1 VSCRGVALAVPL
13 IIFSIGACGGS
24 AIIERSAARRPA
36 WVETTPAARDSLYF
50 VGICSELPS
59 YQEALRC
66 ARVEALTDV
75 ATWVGAR
82 FSSYVYGA
90 QTETARTGG
99 AIAYFDSD
107 FFLADARRSDTYH
120 EIRQED
126 WGRSYYV
133 SVLYAYSRREAEDER
148 ARIEAITAEA
158 ERLTDGASLALS
170 LPLEQGQ
177 WGDAMRRFIDIVEQV
192 AVPRNLERA
201 AHVERLAD
209 VAQGLVAPLGLSAW
223 AVEIDPKS
231 GTLVEAEATF
241 RSAPAEGVP
250 LACLFD
256 GEELATRTEGDGRAV
271 CQFGAPTPGSRVRV
285 TVRPDIGVYLDA
297 LPAEAS
303 GLADEIGGLL
313 DRAVTFDV
321 GKPLEVE
328 LSLSGVGTG
337 CEPAIDVLERALDD
351 AGVQISGAGKGVAAL
366 EIGCEVAVGARSGEL
381 YVATARGSVSL
392 KSAAGRVGEELD
404 PIRGLGA
411 TREAAR
417 AEALELLGRELAA
430 AVLKLLRE
438 NDGNEDR

>member
-1 VSCRGVALAVPL
+1 MSRRGTALAVPL
-13 IIFSIGACGGS
+13 IITCINACGGS

-50 VGICSELPS
+50 VGVCSELPS

-90 QTETARTGG
+90 QTEAARSGG
-99 AIAYFDSD
+99 ATAYFDSD

-133 SVLYAYSRREAEDER
+133 SVLYAYSRREADSEK
-148 ARIEAITAEA
+148 ARIEATTAEA
-158 ERLTDGASLALS
+158 ERLTDGASLAVS
-170 LPLEQGQ
+170 LPLEQGH
-177 WGDAMRRFIDIVEQV
+177 WGDAMLMFIDIVEQV
-192 AVPRNLERA
+192 AAPRNLQRA
-201 AHVERLAD
+201 AHVERLAG
-209 VAQGLVAPLGLSAW
+209 VAEELIAPLGLSAW
-223 AVEIDPKS
+223 AVVIDPET

-241 RSAPAEGVP
+241 RGAAAEGVP
-250 LACLFD
+250 LHCLFD
-256 GEELATRTEGDGRAV
+256 GEESAAKTEDDGRAV
-271 CQFGAPTPGSRVRV
+271 CQFSAPTPGSRVRV
-285 TVRPDIGVYLDA
+285 TVRPDITGYLDA
-297 LPAEAS
+297 LPDEAS

-321 GKPLEVE
+321 GKPLAVE
-328 LSLSGVGTG
+328 LSLSGVGDG
-337 CEPAIDVLERALDD
+337 CEPAIDILERALDD
-351 AGVQISGAGKGVAAL
+351 AGVQASEPGKGVAAL
-366 EIGCEVAVGARSGEL
+366 EVGCEVALGARFGEL

-392 KSAAGRVGEELD
+392 KSSAGRITEELE

-417 AEALELLGRELAA
+417 AEALEVLGRELAA

-438 NDGNEDR
+438 NDGNEEK